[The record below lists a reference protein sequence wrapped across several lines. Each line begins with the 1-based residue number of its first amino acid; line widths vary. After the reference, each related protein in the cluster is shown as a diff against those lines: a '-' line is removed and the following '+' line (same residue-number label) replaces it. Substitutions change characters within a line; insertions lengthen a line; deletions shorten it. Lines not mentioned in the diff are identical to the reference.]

1 MCMMFDYIHLR
12 ILTKPLRLISFGFQI
27 QIKHACAL
35 VLVYDFLFGPGLQCG
50 GALKEAVMRNK
61 SCLLSALARLKVKAK
76 VSKNEDLLP
85 KKVTES
91 GTVCNGHIHCSHTIL
106 F

>member
-1 MCMMFDYIHLR
+1 M
-12 ILTKPLRLISFGFQI
+12 
-27 QIKHACAL
+27 
-35 VLVYDFLFGPGLQCG
+35 LVYDFLFGPGLQCG

-91 GTVCNGHIHCSHTIL
+91 GTVSIVMGTFIVPIQYCSNIVFGQAAL
-106 F
+106 LC